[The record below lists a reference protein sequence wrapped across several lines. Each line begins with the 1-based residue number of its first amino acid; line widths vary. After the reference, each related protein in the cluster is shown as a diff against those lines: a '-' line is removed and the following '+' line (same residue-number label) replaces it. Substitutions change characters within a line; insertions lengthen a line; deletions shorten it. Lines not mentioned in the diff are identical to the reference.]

1 MYHKVKFNIN
11 NPEKIW
17 FKNLQ
22 KARVAK
28 GYTQVKLEME
38 AEISQQS
45 ITYYETG
52 PRVPSLEVANKLAKI
67 LDTSIDYLIGNDD
80 NLIQSYYKLS
90 SKDKYTIAIMI
101 DSLSDK
107 GNN

>member
-11 NPEKIW
+11 NQEKIW

-22 KARVAK
+22 KAREAK
-28 GYTQVKLEME
+28 GYTQVKLAME

-52 PRVPSLEVANKLAKI
+52 TRVPSLEVADKLAKI

-80 NLIQSYYKLS
+80 NLIQNYYKLS
-90 SKDKYTIAIMI
+90 SKDKDTIAIMI

>member
-22 KARVAK
+22 KAREAK
-28 GYTQVKLEME
+28 GYTQVKLAME

-45 ITYYETG
+45 ITYY
-52 PRVPSLEVANKLAKI
+52 
-67 LDTSIDYLIGNDD
+67 
-80 NLIQSYYKLS
+80 
-90 SKDKYTIAIMI
+90 
-101 DSLSDK
+101 
-107 GNN
+107 